1 MQKLNRKTYP
11 IWLAAPGLIT
21 YIIIFIIPTFA
32 SFYFSMTIWNLK
44 EARFVGLENFITF
57 FSMTNTRTALI
68 NTAIFALVTCSV
80 KIILGLLLAQYICN
94 GIKSGNYLKIV
105 IFFPYLL
112 GNVVVA
118 LAFRAILEPAG
129 TVNQF
134 LQLVGLDA
142 VRWLTDKRFALM
154 TCIVA
159 DIWKGIGTVTIILIA
174 GICAIPKSYYEA
186 AAIDGASPWR
196 AFRKI
201 TLPLLI
207 PSFNTVLTLCLIGG
221 LRSYD
226 LVQALTGGGPGYS
239 SEVLG
244 TVIYKLFA
252 RGSYG
257 LATAGNVILFIIV
270 AFIVFPINSYVAKRE
285 VDMS

>member
-80 KIILGLLLAQYICN
+80 KIILGLLLAQYIC
-94 GIKSGNYLKIV
+94 SGNYLKIV

-134 LQLVGLDA
+134 LQLIGLDA

-285 VDMS
+285 VDML

>member
-21 YIIIFIIPTFA
+21 YILIFIIPTFA

-118 LAFRAILEPAG
+118 LAFRALLEPAG

-134 LQLVGLDA
+134 LQLIGLDA

-270 AFIVFPINSYVAKRE
+270 AFVVFPINSYVAKRE